1 MSLEER
7 NDFVEAPNMIA
18 NPCFHRWRYSQRLM
32 NPAKVVVHVIA
43 GRNDSQRR
51 NVREQESGRL
61 VRPGKDK
68 RGVDLIC

>member
-1 MSLEER
+1 
-7 NDFVEAPNMIA
+7 
-18 NPCFHRWRYSQRLM
+18 M